1 MEITYLV
8 PLFIAAWFVQMGVHE
23 GGHAYVAHK
32 LGDDTAYLLGKKS
45 FNPLDHIEWTNIN
58 SILMSIV
65 LPVITACYGL
75 VPIGMAWVP
84 VNPMKFRRMERDMA
98 LVSFAG
104 PLANLIIVAVC
115 FVLHFC
121 FGFLPK
127 TDMMAGGEWGL
138 GGIIWIFD
146 ELTYA
151 VCLTSALYGFFNL
164 IPVPPLDGS
173 KVLRYFLPEAGKDIL
188 DRIAPYGFFLLCA
201 LFWVGD
207 ASIIIQLPLKATM
220 LIWALLGG

>member
-1 MEITYLV
+1 
-8 PLFIAAWFVQMGVHE
+8 
-23 GGHAYVAHK
+23 
-32 LGDDTAYLLGKKS
+32 
-45 FNPLDHIEWTNIN
+45 
-58 SILMSIV
+58 
-65 LPVITACYGL
+65 
-75 VPIGMAWVP
+75 
-84 VNPMKFRRMERDMA
+84 
-98 LVSFAG
+98 
-104 PLANLIIVAVC
+104 
-115 FVLHFC
+115 
-121 FGFLPK
+121 
-127 TDMMAGGEWGL
+127 MMAGGEWGL